1 MSPVKRLA
9 LADDPRPLHA
19 GEHGIEWGTLV
30 HALLEAAMG
39 APAASLEGLAAALIG
54 EMDIAP
60 AFAAPAVETVRSV
73 MASDLWRRARD
84 AERALSEVPFQL
96 SLRPDDPI
104 LVDTE
109 ASGSVPTL
117 LRGVIDLAFLEPDG
131 WVVVDYKTD
140 RITAARPIE
149 SLIEHY
155 LPQVRTYA
163 AIWERITDASVKERG
178 LYFTSTH
185 EYRTVP
191 PA

>member
-1 MSPVKRLA
+1 
-9 LADDPRPLHA
+9 
-19 GEHGIEWGTLV
+19 
-30 HALLEAAMG
+30 
-39 APAASLEGLAAALIG
+39 
-54 EMDIAP
+54 
-60 AFAAPAVETVRSV
+60 

-104 LVDTE
+104 LADTD

-140 RITAARPIE
+140 RITAARPIG